1 MQYPESIRGWVHES
15 YGRREF
21 RRIDASQDRPQATAG
36 LSLCPSSLR
45 LLLQRLARVR
55 LCNERIRFRKGQSA
69 LNRNGITSLEVA
81 REALDALGLKYKYQ
95 NGGILCQC
103 PVHEDRNASCS
114 IAPGTGGEQRVV
126 VKCFAGCDWRDIKQA
141 LESARGIRGGFSY
154 ASMNSPAPVGP
165 PAQAKAATK
174 PDIDHG
180 RRVEEARYAY
190 RLENGT
196 VAFTKIRYGFPASP
210 KPSHKSFSFTRRDQ
224 SLLKQL
230 KAEGALPVYNLPELK
245 GCIASGRAVMAGEGE
260 KDCETAKKNGRTM
273 ICGHAGAGQRL
284 PEEYAEQIRGLR
296 LLAIIPDRD
305 EPGTK
310 YALNWMELARKAD
323 VPFRVLRTP
332 VEVKGADLTDHFEA
346 GHGWDDLLDVTD
358 EFVILESRTSAAPL
372 EVAPVVEAAPVEE
385 VAPPTEVVTLSEC
398 EAVYRKWMSPA
409 YDMSVVHANLAVRA
423 AHELEGEPVW
433 LLTVAGSASG
443 KTEGI
448 APLAATPNAVMVSE
462 IASPGALLSGTSN
475 SERSKDA
482 SGGLLNQI
490 GPSGFVILKDFTS
503 LLSLGSDART
513 VILAAMREIYD
524 GSWNRLVGTDGGK
537 TLSWTGRISLIGA
550 TTTTYDRH
558 HSVIAAMGDRFALI
572 RMDSRA
578 DRRLKGRQALM
589 NTGHEKQMRDELS
602 KAAAGVIAG
611 MEKNPAPLDDDEL
624 TVLFEAADY
633 VTMARTPA
641 ERDFK
646 GEPIE
651 ANDPESPARFVKM
664 LQQVVLGGSAIG
676 MRRQDA
682 MLLALRIA
690 HDSIPPVR
698 RMVLEAIHRK
708 PFSRTADV
716 VEETQ
721 FPRSTIDRMLQELAL
736 QRLLDKSQGLRHDGT
751 EGGRWQYC
759 LAAGVDPNAV
769 TPAALTGKDYPETSE
784 GGAAEMAEA
793 ILLNEDIHFS
803 SVGTEISGH
812 FNGEAFDTSK
822 EAPTDFLLP
831 RSANVQTLFPID
843 DIEADT
849 CDEHLVAPLKV
860 IQHCAACKDV
870 RGADAA

>member
-1 MQYPESIRGWVHES
+1 M
-15 YGRREF
+15 
-21 RRIDASQDRPQATAG
+21 
-36 LSLCPSSLR
+36 
-45 LLLQRLARVR
+45 
-55 LCNERIRFRKGQSA
+55 
-69 LNRNGITSLEVA
+69 
-81 REALDALGLKYKYQ
+81 EALDALGLKYRRR
-95 NGGILCQC
+95 NNEIVCQC
-103 PVHEDRNASCS
+103 PAPAHTDQEPSCQISVASS
-114 IAPGTGGEQRVV
+114 SKQGVV
-126 VKCFAGCDWRDIKQA
+126 VNCFAGCHWQDIKQA
-141 LESARGIRGGFSY
+141 LEAALGHRGAPRGPRGSAQPTT
-154 ASMNSPAPVGP
+154 ASPAK
-165 PAQAKAATK
+165 PAAMQKAKV
-174 PDIDHG
+174 DHG
-180 RRVEEARYAY
+180 RPVEQARYNF
-190 RLENGT
+190 RLEDGS
-196 VAFTKIRYGFPASP
+196 VAFTKVRLAFPNSP
-210 KPSHKSFSFTRRDQ
+210 KTGHKEFRYSTGDSAV
-224 SLLKQL
+224 LKKL
-230 KAEGALPVYNLPELK
+230 KADGAVPVYNLPDLK
-245 GCIASGRAVMAGEGE
+245 RCIAAGERVLAGEGE
-260 KDCETAKKNGRTM
+260 KDCETAKNNGRTM

-284 PEEYAEQIRGLR
+284 PSEYAAQLRGLR
-296 LLAIIPDRD
+296 HLTIVPDAD
-305 EPGTK
+305 EPG
-310 YALNWMELARKAD
+310 YQHALNWMALAKEAG
-323 VPFRVLRTP
+323 VPVNVVRTP
-332 VEVKGADLTDHFEA
+332 LETKGADLTDHFEK
-346 GHGWDDLLDVTD
+346 GLGWDDLLDVTE
-358 EFVILESRTSAAPL
+358 EFQKRADPGWTPPA
-372 EVAPVVEAAPVEE
+372 EA
-385 VAPPTEVVTLSEC
+385 VTLAEC
-398 EAVYRKWMSPA
+398 EDTYRKWMSPA
-409 YDMSVVHANLAVRA
+409 YDMSVVHANLAARA

-448 APLAATPNAVMVSE
+448 APLAATPNTIMVSE

-482 SGGLLNQI
+482 TGGLLNQI
-490 GPSGFVILKDFTS
+490 GANGVLILKDFTS
-503 LLSLGSDART
+503 ILSMGSDGRSA
-513 VILAAMREIYD
+513 VLAALREVYD

-572 RMDSRA
+572 RMNSRT

-611 MEKNPAPLDDDEL
+611 MDTNPAPLDEDEL

-651 ANDPESPARFVKM
+651 ANDPESPTRFVKM
-664 LQQVVLGGSAIG
+664 LQQIVLGGSAIG
-676 MRRQDA
+676 MNRRGA

-698 RMVLEAIHRK
+698 RLVLEAVHKK
-708 PFSRTADV
+708 PSSATVDV

-736 QRLLDKSQGLRHDGT
+736 QRMLEKSQGLRHDGT
-751 EGGRWQYC
+751 EGGRWQYR
-759 LAAGVDPNAV
+759 LADGIDPRAV
-769 TPAALTGKDYPETSE
+769 TPAALSGKKYPETSE
-784 GGAAEMAEA
+784 GGAVEMAEA
-793 ILLNEDIHFS
+793 IFLNEDIHFS

-812 FNGEAFDTSK
+812 FSGEAFDTSK

-831 RSANVQTLFPID
+831 RSTNVQTLFPTD

-860 IQHCAACKDV
+860 IQHCGACKDL
-870 RGADAA
+870 RRADAA